1 MIMRKNEALE
11 AEEKYK
17 SNVEKTAEYVEFFDI
32 LETITN
38 VGNDEVFTP
47 RKVVDRMLDS
57 LPEEVWHNPDYKWLN
72 PATKTGKE
80 DYEMFAGIEDDN
92 ELSNKF
98 LEQQKKRAEELCPD
112 EYPINSTSTRSTTT
126 RSSEGT
132 KRA

>member
-1 MIMRKNEALE
+1 MIVRKNEALE

-57 LPEEVWHNPDYKWLN
+57 LPEEVCYQDRDIRKGDSDTP
-72 PATKTGKE
+72 GR
-80 DYEMFAGIEDDN
+80 GIE
-92 ELSNKF
+92 
-98 LEQQKKRAEELCPD
+98 
-112 EYPINSTSTRSTTT
+112 
-126 RSSEGT
+126 G
-132 KRA
+132 